1 MPASDSSTSATE
13 TATPSSLYVHVP
25 WCRSKCRYCAF
36 YSIAEAGEGD
46 EDSKRATAK
55 GADGAAFAAACAAEI
70 RARAPEGFA
79 PAAMYVGG
87 GTPSI
92 LGAGGVSA
100 LCRALR
106 GAVDLSAV
114 REWTFEANPD
124 SATAAVLD
132 AMLAGGAT
140 RLSLGAQSFD
150 DATLRFLGRPHD
162 AAAIRRA
169 VAGARAAGFGSIG
182 LDLIAGIPG
191 LSPESW
197 RRSLDEAL
205 ALAPDHVS
213 VYALTV
219 ESGTPLAED
228 VAAGRVR
235 MPPDDAVMDALAEA
249 ERVLG
254 AAGLARYEISN
265 YAQPGRECLYNLSV
279 WRGEDY
285 LGIGPSASSRLG
297 LERRTNA
304 ADTAAWLATGQ
315 GTDAPCSA
323 AGAFAGQGTDSPC
336 SAAGAF
342 AGQGTDSPA
351 APRPLHGA
359 ARERLSPREDRLER
373 FLTGLR
379 LAEGADPAR
388 AAPEDAARMEP
399 EFRRLAMQGFV
410 ESVPNVAA
418 DAPTRWRLTARGRE
432 VADAVALELV

>member
-1 MPASDSSTSATE
+1 MPHPVSFIAAEAT
-13 TATPSSLYVHVP
+13 TLASLYIHVP

-36 YSIAEAGEGD
+36 YSD
-46 EDSKRATAK
+46 ATEPQTEI
-55 GADGAAFAAACAAEI
+55 FAAAVAAEV
-70 RARAPEGFA
+70 RVRAPEGFA
-79 PAAMYVGG
+79 PTAVYVGG
-87 GTPSI
+87 GTPSL
-92 LGAGGVSA
+92 LGTAGVSA

-106 GAVDLSAV
+106 DAADLSAV

-124 SATAAVLD
+124 SADPDTLT

-140 RLSLGAQSFD
+140 RLSIGAQSFD
-150 DATLRFLGRPHD
+150 DTTLRFLSRPHD

-169 VAGARAAGFGSIG
+169 VDDARAAGFDSVG
-182 LDLIAGIPG
+182 LDLIAGIPS
-191 LSPESW
+191 LSPEAW
-197 RRSLDEAL
+197 RRTLDEAL

-219 ESGTPLAED
+219 EPGTPLSAD
-228 VAAGRVR
+228 VAAGRVN

-249 ERVLG
+249 ENVLG

-265 YAQPGRECLYNLSV
+265 YALPGRECLYNLSV

-285 LGIGPSASSRLG
+285 LGVGPSASSRLG
-297 LERRTNA
+297 LARRTNA
-304 ADTAAWLATGQ
+304 ADTAAWLA
-315 GTDAPCSA
+315 
-323 AGAFAGQGTDSPC
+323 AGEGTDS
-336 SAAGAF
+336 
-342 AGQGTDSPA
+342 T
-351 APRPLHGA
+351 
-359 ARERLSPREDRLER
+359 LSPREDRMER

-399 EFRRLAMQGFV
+399 VFRRLTMQGFV

-432 VADAVALELV
+432 VADAVALEML

>member
-46 EDSKRATAK
+46 EDSNRTTARF
-55 GADGAAFAAACAAEI
+55 ADAAAFAAACAAEI

-79 PAAMYVGG
+79 PAAVYVGG

-92 LGAGGVSA
+92 LGVGGVSA

-106 GAVDLSAV
+106 GAADLSVV

-265 YAQPGRECLYNLSV
+265 YARPGRECLYNLSV

-304 ADTAAWLATGQ
+304 ADTAVWLA
-315 GTDAPCSA
+315 
-323 AGAFAGQGTDSPC
+323 AGPGTDSPC

-342 AGQGTDSPA
+342 AGQGTDSPP
-351 APRPLHGA
+351 APQPLHGA

-379 LAEGADPAR
+379 IAEGADPAR
-388 AAPEDAARMEP
+388 AGAEEAPRLEAA
-399 EFRRLAMQGFV
+399 FRRLGAQGLV
-410 ESVPNVAA
+410 EPVP
-418 DAPTRWRLTARGRE
+418 DTPRWRLTARGRE
-432 VADAVALELV
+432 VADAVALELL

>member
-1 MPASDSSTSATE
+1 MPAHDLRFPHSEVEGRT
-13 TATPSSLYVHVP
+13 SLYVHVP

-36 YSIAEAGEGD
+36 YSVADAGKGGV
-46 EDSKRATAK
+46 DSKRTTARF
-55 GADGAAFAAACAAEI
+55 ADGDAFAEACAAEL

-79 PAAMYVGG
+79 PVAVYVGG

-92 LGAGGVSA
+92 LGPEGVST
-100 LCRALR
+100 LCRTLR
-106 GAVDLSAV
+106 DSADLSTV

-124 SATAAVLD
+124 SATPAVLD

-162 AAAIRRA
+162 AAAIRRT
-169 VAGARAAGFGSIG
+169 VADARRAGFDSLG
-182 LDLIAGIPG
+182 LDLIAGIPS
-191 LSPESW
+191 LSPDSW
-197 RRSLDEAL
+197 RRTLDEAQ

-219 ESGTPLAED
+219 EPGTPLAAD
-228 VAAGRVR
+228 VAAGHVQ

-254 AAGLARYEISN
+254 AAEFARYEISN
-265 YAQPGRECLYNLSV
+265 YAKPGRECLYNLSV

-297 LERRTNA
+297 RERRTN
-304 ADTAAWLATGQ
+304 GV
-315 GTDAPCSA
+315 
-323 AGAFAGQGTDSPC
+323 
-336 SAAGAF
+336 
-342 AGQGTDSPA
+342 
-351 APRPLHGA
+351 LHGA
-359 ARERLSPREDRLER
+359 ALSAPMVETLSPREDRMER

-388 AAPEDAARMEP
+388 ADAADIPRIEAA
-399 EFRRLAMQGFV
+399 FWRLAAQGLV
-410 ESVPNVAA
+410 ERVAST
-418 DAPTRWRLTARGRE
+418 PRWRLTRRGRE
-432 VADAVALELV
+432 VADAVARELL

>member
-1 MPASDSSTSATE
+1 MPAPDSFTSVTE
-13 TATPSSLYVHVP
+13 TAAPSSLYVHVP

-36 YSIAEAGEGD
+36 YSIAEVGEGNAG
-46 EDSKRATAK
+46 DSKRTTARW
-55 GADGAAFAAACAAEI
+55 ADGAAFAEAIAAEV
-70 RARAPEGFA
+70 RARAPQAFRPEA
-79 PAAMYVGG
+79 VYIGG

-106 GAVDLSAV
+106 GAADLSGV

-124 SATAAVLD
+124 SAAPAVLE

-140 RLSLGAQSFD
+140 RLSLGAQSLD
-150 DATLRFLGRPHD
+150 DAALRFLGRPHD
-162 AAAIRRA
+162 ATAVRRA
-169 VAGARAAGFGSIG
+169 VADARAAGFESVG
-182 LDLIAGIPG
+182 LDLIAGIPS

-197 RRSLDEAL
+197 RRTLEDAL
-205 ALAPDHVS
+205 ALEPDHVS

-219 ESGTPLAED
+219 EPGTPLAAD

-265 YAQPGRECLYNLSV
+265 YALPGRECLYNLSV

-285 LGIGPSASSRLG
+285 LGVGPSASSRLG
-297 LERRTNA
+297 PERRTNA
-304 ADTAAWLATGQ
+304 ADAVAWLA
-315 GTDAPCSA
+315 
-323 AGAFAGQGTDSPC
+323 AGEGTDSAFPC
-336 SAAGAF
+336 AMVETLP
-342 AGQGTDSPA
+342 Q
-351 APRPLHGA
+351 
-359 ARERLSPREDRLER
+359 REDRMER

-388 AAPEDAARMEP
+388 AAPEDAARMAP
-399 EFRRLAMQGFV
+399 VFRRLATQGFV
-410 ESVPNVAA
+410 ESVPGVSGGER
-418 DAPTRWRLTARGRE
+418 RWRLTRRGRE
-432 VADAVALELV
+432 VADGVARELL

>member
-1 MPASDSSTSATE
+1 MARMPASDSSTSATE

-36 YSIAEAGEGD
+36 YSIAEAGDGD
-46 EDSKRATAK
+46 EDCKRTTAR
-55 GADGAAFAAACAAEI
+55 GADAAAFAAACAAEI

-79 PAAMYVGG
+79 PAAVYVGG

-106 GAVDLSAV
+106 GAADLSVV

-162 AAAIRRA
+162 AAAIRCA

-228 VAAGRVR
+228 MAAGRVR

-265 YAQPGRECLYNLSV
+265 YARPGRECLYNLSV

-304 ADTAAWLATGQ
+304 ADTAAWLA
-315 GTDAPCSA
+315 
-323 AGAFAGQGTDSPC
+323 AGQGTDSP
-336 SAAGAF
+336 
-342 AGQGTDSPA
+342 P

-379 LAEGADPAR
+379 IAEGADPAR
-388 AAPEDAARMEP
+388 AGAEDAPRLEAA
-399 EFRRLAMQGFV
+399 FRRLGAQGLV
-410 ESVPNVAA
+410 ESVP
-418 DAPTRWRLTARGRE
+418 DTPRWRLTARGRE
-432 VADAVALELV
+432 VADAVALELL

>member
-106 GAVDLSAV
+106 GAADLSAV

-219 ESGTPLAED
+219 EPGTPLAED

-235 MPPDDAVMDALAEA
+235 MPPDDAVMDAIAEA
-249 ERVLG
+249 ERMLG

-265 YAQPGRECLYNLSV
+265 YARPGRECLYNLSV

-304 ADTAAWLATGQ
+304 ADTAAWLA
-315 GTDAPCSA
+315 
-323 AGAFAGQGTDSPC
+323 AGQGTDSPC

-342 AGQGTDSPA
+342 AGQGTDSPP

-379 LAEGADPAR
+379 IAEGADPAR
-388 AAPEDAARMEP
+388 AGAEDAPRLEAA
-399 EFRRLAMQGFV
+399 FRRLGAQGLV
-410 ESVPNVAA
+410 EPVP
-418 DAPTRWRLTARGRE
+418 DTPRWRLTARGRE
-432 VADAVALELV
+432 VADAVALELL